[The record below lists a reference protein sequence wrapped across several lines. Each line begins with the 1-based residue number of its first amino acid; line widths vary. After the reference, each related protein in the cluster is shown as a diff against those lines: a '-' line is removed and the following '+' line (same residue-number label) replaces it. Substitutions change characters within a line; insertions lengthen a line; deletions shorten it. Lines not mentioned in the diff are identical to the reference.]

1 MTAAR
6 GKSGEVPLCELVRD
20 SLDRYFEDLNGQ
32 VPANLYELV
41 LAQVERPLFETV
53 MRETGGNMSRAADM
67 LGMNR
72 ATLRQRLE
80 KYGLK
85 KQR

>member
-1 MTAAR
+1 MSAGR
-6 GKSGEVPLCELVRD
+6 GKTGEAPLCELVRH

-32 VPANLYELV
+32 LPADLYDLV
-41 LAQVERPLFETV
+41 IDQVERPLFEIV

-72 ATLRQRLE
+72 ATLRNRLE
-80 KYGLK
+80 KHGLK